1 MQAARNVELC
11 RRAVTSHRR
20 VPQARKDVGPFFLR
34 AARKERRDVRETPRS
49 LASLMPTVGTHA
61 DQWTRL
67 DNARPCAI
75 ESSFLKPLR
84 EYTRRTVK

>member
-1 MQAARNVELC
+1 
-11 RRAVTSHRR
+11 
-20 VPQARKDVGPFFLR
+20 
-34 AARKERRDVRETPRS
+34 
-49 LASLMPTVGTHA
+49 MPTVGTHA

-84 EYTRRTVK
+84 EYTRRTVKANKRPEGVPGDGWNILFFFSLEIKI